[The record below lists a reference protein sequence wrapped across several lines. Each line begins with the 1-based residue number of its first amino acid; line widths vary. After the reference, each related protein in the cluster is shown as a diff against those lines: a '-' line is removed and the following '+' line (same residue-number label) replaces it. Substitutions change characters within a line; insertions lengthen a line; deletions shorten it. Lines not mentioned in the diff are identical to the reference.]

1 MEEAGVQNEIGGRSV
16 IILEFA
22 LGLLVLSLCL
32 GLVARWQLKRA
43 GIPQGRVIHIDTN
56 HLRPPEGTLYS
67 ANYSLVGRPDYL
79 VNQGGRI
86 IPIEVKSGAAPS
98 FPYESHR
105 YQLAG
110 YGLLVGEHFGEIP
123 PFGIIQYRDRSW
135 EIPLSADLLEKT
147 GELLEDIQADLS
159 ATDMDRSHQE
169 PTRCRTCG
177 FRAACGRNM
186 V

>member
-1 MEEAGVQNEIGGRSV
+1 M
-16 IILEFA
+16 ILLGLA

-32 GLVARWQLKRA
+32 GLVARFQLARA

-86 IPIEVKSGAAPS
+86 VPIEVKSGAAPS
-98 FPYESHR
+98 FPYESHI
-105 YQLAG
+105 YQLAS
-110 YGLLVGEHFGEIP
+110 YGLLVGEHFGQTP
-123 PFGIIQYRDRSW
+123 PFGVIQYRDRSW
-135 EIPLSADLLEKT
+135 EIPFTSSLMEKT
-147 GELLEDIQADLS
+147 KELLEEIQTDIA
-159 ATDMDRSHQE
+159 AVEIDRSHQE
-169 PTRCRTCG
+169 AARCRACG
-177 FRAACGRNM
+177 FRADCGQSL